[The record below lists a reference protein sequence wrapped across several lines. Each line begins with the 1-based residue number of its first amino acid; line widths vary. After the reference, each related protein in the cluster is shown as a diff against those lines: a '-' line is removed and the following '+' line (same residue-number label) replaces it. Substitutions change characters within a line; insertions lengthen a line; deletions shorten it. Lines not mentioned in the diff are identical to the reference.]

1 MITIGRLVTRLER
14 QAKAWAELAS
24 EDEFAGMTLET
35 FRTEITKLQ
44 VSREE
49 LLQAQTQL
57 KGALQA
63 REAAERVAMRSS
75 KRVAMGMK
83 IHPNHGEDSP
93 LVKASGF
100 VTESDRRSGLTRK
113 GYASSTGD

>member
-24 EDEFAGMTLET
+24 EDEFAGMTLDA
-35 FRTEITKLQ
+35 FHIEITKLQ

-49 LLQAQTQL
+49 LLHAQTQL
-57 KGALQA
+57 KGAIQS
-63 REAAERVAMRSS
+63 RDAAERVAMRSS
-75 KRVAMGMK
+75 KRVALGMK

-100 VTESDRRSGLTRK
+100 VTESERRSGLTRK
-113 GYASSTGD
+113 GYASSPEA